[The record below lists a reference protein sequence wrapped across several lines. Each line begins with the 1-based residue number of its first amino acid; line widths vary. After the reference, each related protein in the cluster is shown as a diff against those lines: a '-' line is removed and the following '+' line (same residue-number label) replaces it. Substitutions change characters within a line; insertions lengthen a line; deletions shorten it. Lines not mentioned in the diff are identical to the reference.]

1 MASSFSSSS
10 HTGRYSLKNKFI
22 NVGEVIT
29 QQQDFMK
36 GHGVMVRD
44 GNLIASV
51 AGFIEQT
58 NKLIFVR
65 PIKTRYV
72 PEVGDVIVGRVM
84 EVGDKWWSI
93 DVCAQLHASLVLR

>member
-1 MASSFSSSS
+1 
-10 HTGRYSLKNKFI
+10 
-22 NVGEVIT
+22 
-29 QQQDFMK
+29 MK
-36 GHGVMVRD
+36 GHGVVNRN

-72 PEVGDVIVGRVM
+72 PEVGDVVGRVR
-84 EVGDKWWSI
+84 EVGDKIWQI
-93 DVCAQLHASLVLR
+93 DIAAQLHATLVLR